1 MLGPK
6 DETFFPFLEACFFSI
21 GVHFSLALCEGPPPS
36 DDQDGCNARTQKAL
50 ILYRNRLLGPVRG
63 RFRIIPPYLRLLP
76 DGFGAQ

>member
-1 MLGPK
+1 MLLFHRRAFLSGP
-6 DETFFPFLEACFFSI
+6 LRGA
-21 GVHFSLALCEGPPPS
+21 APS